1 MATERKTAAKVF
13 TFLDEDILAGSG
25 DILLPGSDELS
36 GVIKRYEAGGENVM
50 HCHPTEDHAFYI
62 LDGQATFHIERDEN
76 VPSSPTGTTPC
87 SCRRGSSYWFHSS
100 SDTKL
105 IMLRTGSEQG
115 SDRLIG
121 GQIVPSRRTGPGAER
136 VEPKELPF

>member
-13 TFLDEDILAGSG
+13 TFLDEDILAGLG

-36 GVIKRYEAGGENVM
+36 GVIKRYDAGGENVM

-76 VPSSPTGTTPC
+76 IVLANRYDAVFLPK
-87 SCRRGSSYWFHSS
+87 GSSYWFHSS
-100 SDTKL
+100 GDAKL
-105 IMLRTGSEQG
+105 IMLRTGSEQA

-121 GQIVPSRRTGPGAER
+121 GHIVPSRRTGPGAER